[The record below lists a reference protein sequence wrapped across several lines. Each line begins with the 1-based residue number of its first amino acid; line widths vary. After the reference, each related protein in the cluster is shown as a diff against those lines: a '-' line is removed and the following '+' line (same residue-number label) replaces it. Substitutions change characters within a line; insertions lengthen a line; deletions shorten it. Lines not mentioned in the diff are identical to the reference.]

1 MAIDAE
7 GEGFKYTYKL
17 SSGMSNVRGG
27 VKVLNDLEYPDEI
40 ISGTREIIDDL
51 NI

>member
-1 MAIDAE
+1 MAIDSA
-7 GEGFKYTYKL
+7 GDGFKYTYKL